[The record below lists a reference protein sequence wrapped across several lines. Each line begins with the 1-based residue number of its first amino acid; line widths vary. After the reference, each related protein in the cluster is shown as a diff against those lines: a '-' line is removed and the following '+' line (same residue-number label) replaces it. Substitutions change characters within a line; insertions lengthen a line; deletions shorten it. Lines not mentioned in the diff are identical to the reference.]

1 MSMQAGIGV
10 SRILVLAGA
19 GYTGTIMLKN
29 GKLSELLGEL
39 QSLVKGMGKPGEQS
53 DGDSD
58 YSDAIAQ
65 QVRRLAMEVRQLASA
80 RQITVLNGNSGQMG
94 NLSGL
99 IVPAA
104 TLGALGYGYMW
115 WKGLKFSDLMYVTKR
130 SMASAVSNLTKHLE
144 QVSEALSTAKTHLTQ
159 RIQHLD
165 DKMESQKEISK
176 AIQNDVNVASENLA
190 LIGSELWQLQ
200 CLVSGLDGKIGSLEE
215 KQDIANMGVM
225 YLCNFVGGKKAKM
238 PKALEDQLK
247 PSGRKRASLTYSEVQ
262 SLTGL
267 KELAD
272 NFSQT
277 LSEPATD
284 ATLQDGTD
292 NLEDQP
298 RTPQNDQPRTLLR
311 TVVLQKLLESV
322 LSVKYLNSSGVT
334 AA

>member
-1 MSMQAGIGV
+1 MTMQTGISV
-10 SRILVLAGA
+10 SRILILAGA

-39 QSLVKGMGKPGEQS
+39 QSLTKGMEKSGEQS

-94 NLSGL
+94 NLTGL
-99 IVPAA
+99 LVPAA

-115 WKGLKFSDLMYVTKR
+115 WKGLKFSDFMYVTKR

-159 RIQHLD
+159 RIQLLD

-176 AIQNDVNVASENLA
+176 AIQND
-190 LIGSELWQLQ
+190 
-200 CLVSGLDGKIGSLEE
+200 DGKIGSLEE

-225 YLCNFVGGKKAKM
+225 YLCNFVGGKNAKM
-238 PKALEDQLK
+238 PIALEDQFK
-247 PSGRKRASLTYSEVQ
+247 PSGRTRASLTYSEVP

-272 NFSQT
+272 DVSQT
-277 LSEPATD
+277 FGEPAAD
-284 ATLQDGTD
+284 AIPQDGTD
-292 NLEDQP
+292 NLEDQL
-298 RTPQNDQPRTLLR
+298 RTPHIDKPRALLR
-311 TVVLQKLLESV
+311 QNNQLFVTKSKSTTTPLIRF
-322 LSVKYLNSSGVT
+322 NS
-334 AA
+334 ARC

>member
-1 MSMQAGIGV
+1 MAMQAGIGV
-10 SRILVLAGA
+10 SRILILAGA

-29 GKLSELLGEL
+29 GKLSELLAEL
-39 QSLVKGMGKPGEQS
+39 QSLVKGMEKSGEKS

-58 YSDAIAQ
+58 YSEAIAQ

-80 RQITVLNGNSGQMG
+80 RQITVLSGNSGQMG
-94 NLSGL
+94 NLTGL

-115 WKGLKFSDLMYVTKR
+115 WKGLKLSDLMYVTKR

-176 AIQNDVNVASENLA
+176 AIQNDVNAASENLT

-225 YLCNFVGGKKAKM
+225 YLCNFVGGKKVKM

-247 PSGRKRASLTYSEVQ
+247 PSGRTRASLTYSEVP

-272 NFSQT
+272 DLSQT
-277 LSEPATD
+277 FSKPATD

-292 NLEDQP
+292 NLEDQL
-298 RTPQNDQPRTLLR
+298 RTPRNDQPRALLR
-311 TVVLQKLLESV
+311 F
-322 LSVKYLNSSGVT
+322 NS
-334 AA
+334 ARC